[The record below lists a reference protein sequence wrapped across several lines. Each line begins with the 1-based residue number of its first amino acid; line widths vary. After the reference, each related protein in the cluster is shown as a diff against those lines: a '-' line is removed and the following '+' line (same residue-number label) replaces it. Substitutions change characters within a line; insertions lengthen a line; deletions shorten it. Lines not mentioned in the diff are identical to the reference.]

1 MTEIGSEFWD
11 VPTCDIANH
20 LFPEQT
26 QWYLSGRVA
35 LKAILK
41 ELKDLH
47 TVAMPS
53 WCCDSMIKPFSEAGM
68 EVRFYPVYWDS
79 GLIQEPVFDCD
90 ILFLTDYF
98 GYSGEAADLGGYK
111 GVVIRDVTHSIFSK
125 TYSDAD
131 YYFGSLRKW
140 CGVWTGGYA
149 WAGDR
154 HELAPGSARDQGYV
168 YLRDRAMGLKYS
180 YILGVAETPADMKR
194 EFLNDF
200 NEAEE
205 ILESVDIVPAQK
217 RDVWLA
223 SKLDIDLIRSKRRS
237 NAEVLRNAF
246 SDWLIFPELRQGD
259 CPLFVPVLVPDG
271 KRDALSRY
279 LIDREIYCPIHWP
292 VSEYHQLDDR
302 TKYIYENELSLICDQ
317 RYQEADMLRIIA
329 SINEFMKEF

>member
-53 WCCDSMIKPFSEAGM
+53 WCCDSMIKPFFEAGM

-140 CGVWTGGYA
+140 CGVWTGGFA
-149 WAGDR
+149 WAKEEHR
-154 HELAPGSARDQGYV
+154 LVPGTDNDQGYAHLREKAMILKNLYIHGIPAADKG
-168 YLRDRAMGLKYS
+168 YLTVFRK
-180 YILGVAETPADMKR
+180 
-194 EFLNDF
+194 
-200 NEAEE
+200 AEE
-205 ILESVDIVPAQK
+205 VLETMDIVSAQK
-217 RDVWLA
+217 RDICLA
-223 SKLDIDLIRSKRRS
+223 SKIDVEGIKSRRRS
-237 NAEVLRNAF
+237 NADMLRIAF
-246 SDWLIFPELRQGD
+246 REWLVFPELSKSD
-259 CPLFVPVLVPDG
+259 CPLFVPILVPDG
-271 KRDALSRY
+271 QRDALRSY
-279 LIDREIYCPIHWP
+279 LISKEIYCPIHWP
-292 VSEYHQLDDR
+292 ISAYHQLDDR